1 MISFNVVVGLD
12 FLPSCHLT
20 RNLTLL
26 CPAWKGFCSG
36 NTAMITLG
44 RCSFGDKHKPMCDC
58 SIEQQA
64 QLWFVCG
71 CILNS

>member
-1 MISFNVVVGLD
+1 MIHFNIVVRLD

-26 CPAWKGFCSG
+26 CSAWKGFSSG
-36 NTAMITLG
+36 NTAVVPLG
-44 RCSFGDKHKPMCDC
+44 RFSFGDKHKPLCDC
-58 SIEQQA
+58 SPEHQA

-71 CILNS
+71 